1 MSRKRFEMDTF
12 PVGRTYLAD
21 FPDED
26 DMPGWS
32 LRMHFLSES
41 RMIVTARFDV
51 ERVDIAVVRL
61 RPRLFKISWKEIED
75 ITVTQIHDYYAGKV
89 WTDFTQS
96 RSMIFTQRQGTL
108 TLVQEIQP

>member
-1 MSRKRFEMDTF
+1 MSRNRFEMDTF

-32 LRMHFLSES
+32 LRLHFLSES

-51 ERVDIAVVRL
+51 ERVSIVVVRL
-61 RPRLFKISWKEIED
+61 RPGLFKISWSEVDK
-75 ITVTQIHDYYAGKV
+75 VTATHIHDYYAGKV
-89 WTDFTQS
+89 WTDFTQPS
-96 RSMIFTQRQGTL
+96 SMVFTQRQGTL
-108 TLVQEIQP
+108 TLVPEVQV